1 MRPWFFILLLIS
13 SPVLAAEVEVF
24 TSPDSSYDTLQKF
37 LDESQ
42 SIQIVSYTFSNP
54 DILDLIIS
62 EKKEGKNITI
72 TLEQGPVGGADK
84 EIICE
89 LLKNN
94 IDVYLISTFKYHHE
108 KYIITEDKIL
118 ISTENLDVDSYPKN
132 KQGNRG
138 FGVIIDDQETRQELK
153 KVYDED
159 FDNAKKA
166 TCTLND
172 YILERK
178 PVEGKYVSNFD
189 SKTYSNQEA
198 ERIVVAPDA
207 SKDVISFI
215 NSAQNSIFITEFY
228 INDWSSRKNPF
239 LEATINKSRSGIEV
253 KVLLDSYWYNVGKEG
268 ENDDIVKYV
277 NSIAEEEKLNLRA
290 RLVDL
295 KSLGYEKIHGKLI
308 IVDNSSFLLSSIN
321 WNENSPT
328 NNREIGVVVKGNSA
342 QYFADIFD
350 YDWNYKPQET
360 PKKINTPSGQA
371 TENQQS
377 NIVMIAIIILVIIII
392 ALLILFYFRK
402 R

>member
-1 MRPWFFILLLIS
+1 MKPWFFLILLIS

-24 TSPDSSYDTLQKF
+24 TSPDSSYDALKQF

-42 SIQIVSYTFSNP
+42 SIQIAIYTFNNP
-54 DILDLIIS
+54 YILDLLIA
-62 EKKEGKNITI
+62 EKREGKNITI
-72 TLEQGPVGGADK
+72 TLEQGPVGGANK

-94 IDVYLISTFKYHHE
+94 IPVYLVSTFTYHHE

-118 ISTENLDVDSYPKN
+118 ISTENLDDSYSKN

-138 FGVIIDDQETRQELK
+138 FGVIIDDQKIREDLK
-153 KVYDED
+153 KIYDED
-159 FDNAKKA
+159 FGKSKKA
-166 TCTLND
+166 SCSLSD

-178 PVEGKYVSNFD
+178 PVGGEYISNFAA
-189 SKTYSNQEA
+189 KTYPDQQA
-198 ERIVVAPDA
+198 EKIVVAPGA
-207 SKDVISFI
+207 SGDVIDFL
-215 NSAQNSIFITEFY
+215 NSAESSIYIAEFY

-239 LEATINKSRSGIEV
+239 LEAAINKSRSGIEV
-253 KVLLDSYWYNVGKEG
+253 KILLDSYWYNIGKEG
-268 ENDDIVKYV
+268 ENDDIVDYV
-277 NSIAEEEKLNLRA
+277 NNISEEENLNLKA
-290 RLVDL
+290 KLVDL
-295 KSLGYEKIHGKLI
+295 KSLGYEKIHGKLM

-328 NNREIGVVVKGNSA
+328 NNREIGVVIKGNSA

-350 YDWNYKPQET
+350 YDWNYKPQEKTSSTET
-360 PKKINTPSGQA
+360 PTGQA

-392 ALLILFYFRK
+392 ALVILFYFKK